1 LLFVPTAPRYG
12 NLAHL
17 AICWLQQYGRS
28 SHRHD
33 DHDGAHYQPSS
44 PPSPC
49 PCRPIVLL
57 LRVVCGALGCP
68 ARLFF
73 LLGFLRVS
81 HSLPLGYGAGVV
93 VALAVCAHPHGARSA
108 GICCILGRHPYDS
121 ARIMEV
127 WRNGVPHARESLLCS
142 CLASTSV
149 LSSPERASIAPFW
162 LWGLFSESSLLP
174 SLDLRLSG
182 RQSRRRLPAGHRC
195 QCSVHR

>member
-1 LLFVPTAPRYG
+1 MLFVPTAPRYG

-17 AICWLQQYGRS
+17 AICSLQQYGRS

-49 PCRPIVLL
+49 PCRPIALL

-81 HSLPLGYGAGVV
+81 DSLPLGYGAGVV

-108 GICCILGRHPYDS
+108 RYTTSSDAVAMTAPASWKCGALECLTQEKASRALAWLPRLCCSRQRARPLHPLVALGPTL
-121 ARIMEV
+121 
-127 WRNGVPHARESLLCS
+127 REQ
-142 CLASTSV
+142 
-149 LSSPERASIAPFW
+149 PIAIPQ
-162 LWGLFSESSLLP
+162 P
-174 SLDLRLSG
+174 SLERSAKPPLQLH
-182 RQSRRRLPAGHRC
+182 A
-195 QCSVHR
+195 